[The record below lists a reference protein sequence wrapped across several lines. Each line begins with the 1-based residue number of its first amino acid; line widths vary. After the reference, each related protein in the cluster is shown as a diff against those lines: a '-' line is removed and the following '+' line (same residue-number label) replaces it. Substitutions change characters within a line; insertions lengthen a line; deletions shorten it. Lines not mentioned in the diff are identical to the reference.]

1 MNPPLSEHKAQ
12 MHARVL
18 QHLLLTT
25 AVVDFDAEG
34 SLGIEGFFA
43 AKGGAMFGV
52 LVAID
57 QEGNEVLLKAFSG
70 SCLGR
75 RNLPGWVGHLIDD
88 DTFLQYERSFDPH
101 IKELGKAMLQ
111 EQDEKKKSALSRTR
125 SHLSRKALQAYY
137 SLYRIPTITGDT
149 VSLFDCFPDGKIPT
163 GSGDCC
169 AIKLLAY
176 AFSHRMRPV
185 SMAEFFFGN
194 ETADHKRTHLEFYGP
209 CDEKCKPILER
220 MLRLDIVYQ
229 DEDLVVVNKPAHL
242 LSVPGRGEEKQDCI
256 ESRVRALFPQA
267 PLQCAVHR
275 LDMDTSGLLV
285 LALTKHAHRALSL
298 QFQNQSVDKQYV
310 ALLEGVL
317 SSESGVITLPFR
329 LDVENRPRQIY
340 DELQGKWGTTRYK
353 RLAVERLDNGMLVTR
368 VLFTPHSGRTHQL
381 RLHSSHPKGLGL
393 PILGDRLYGTGMETR
408 LHLHAQSLSFTHPTH
423 NNRLHFMTK
432 VPF

>member
-1 MNPPLSEHKAQ
+1 MNPPLSEHKALL
-12 MHARVL
+12 HARVL
-18 QHLLLTT
+18 QHLLLSSS
-25 AVVDFDAEG
+25 VVDFDAEG
-34 SLGIEGFFA
+34 SVSTDGFFA
-43 AKGGAMFGV
+43 PKGGAMFGV

-57 QEGNEVLLKAFSG
+57 QEGTEVLLKAFSG

-75 RNLPGWVGHLIDD
+75 RNLMGWVDHLIDD
-88 DTFLQYERSFDPH
+88 ETFLRYERTYDPQ
-101 IKELGKAMLQ
+101 IKELGKAILQ
-111 EQDEKKKSALSRTR
+111 ESDEHKKRALTHTR
-125 SHLSRKALQAYY
+125 SMLSRKALLAYY

-176 AFSHRMRPV
+176 AFSHHLRPV
-185 SMAEFFFGN
+185 SMAEFFFGDA
-194 ETADHKRTHLEFYGP
+194 TADHKRTHLDFYGP
-209 CDEKCKPILER
+209 CDEKCKPILEQ
-220 MLRLDIVYQ
+220 MLGLDIIYQ
-229 DEDLVVVNKPAHL
+229 DEELVVVNKPAHL
-242 LSVPGRGEEKQDCI
+242 LSVPGRGAENQDCV

-285 LALTKHAHRALSL
+285 LALTKQAHRCLSI
-298 QFQNQSVDKQYV
+298 QFQNQSVEKHYV

-317 SSESGVITLPFR
+317 PSEEGEITLPFR
-329 LDVENRPRQIY
+329 LDTENRPRQVY
-340 DELQGKWGTTRYK
+340 DDQQGKWGTTSYK
-353 RLAVERLDNGMLVTR
+353 RLAVERLDNGKLITR

-408 LHLHAQSLSFTHPTH
+408 LHLHAQSLSFSHPYH
-423 NNRLHFMTK
+423 KNRLHFMTK
-432 VPF
+432 APF